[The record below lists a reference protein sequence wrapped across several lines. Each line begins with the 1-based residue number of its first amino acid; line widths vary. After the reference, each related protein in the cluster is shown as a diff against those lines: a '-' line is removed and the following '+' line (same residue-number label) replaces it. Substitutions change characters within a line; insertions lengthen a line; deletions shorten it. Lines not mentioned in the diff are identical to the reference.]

1 MDINFYEIFKS
12 KLNSDVTEQD
22 FIRIEGMACD
32 CASDTLSDEG
42 KDVDEN
48 IEEWFELV
56 ECSIENLLAEY
67 EMADFSTY

>member
-12 KLNSDVTEQD
+12 KLNSDVTEHD
-22 FIRIEGMACD
+22 FIRIEGLACD
-32 CASDTLSDEG
+32 KASDTLSDVG
-42 KDVDEN
+42 KDIDEN

-56 ECSIENLLAEY
+56 ECCIEDYLAEF